1 MPATYEAI
9 ATQNVSGVSSVSFT
23 SIPATYTD
31 LKIVFVGYDDAPLI
45 KMNFNGTSTGN
56 VTLYMSNSS
65 VGTSAGYGTP
75 YIYVLTPN
83 ANAYFMFTVNV
94 MNYTSTNTWKP
105 WVSHCGISHGAG
117 GISVGGG
124 NWQSTAAINR
134 VDFSTTSL
142 TMSGTFTIYGI
153 KAA

>member
-1 MPATYEAI
+1 MPTTYEPI
-9 ATQNVSGVSSVSFT
+9 ATQTVSGVSSVSFT

-45 KMNFNGTSTGN
+45 RIDFNGASSGN
-56 VTLYMSNSS
+56 VTFLMSNSNAAL
-65 VGTSAGYGTP
+65 SAGYGTP
-75 YIYVLTPN
+75 YLYVLTPD

-94 MNYTSTNTWKP
+94 INYSSTSTWKP
-105 WVSHCGISHGAG
+105 WISHCGITHGAG
-117 GISVGGG
+117 GLSLGAG
-124 NWQSTAAINR
+124 NWQSNAAINR